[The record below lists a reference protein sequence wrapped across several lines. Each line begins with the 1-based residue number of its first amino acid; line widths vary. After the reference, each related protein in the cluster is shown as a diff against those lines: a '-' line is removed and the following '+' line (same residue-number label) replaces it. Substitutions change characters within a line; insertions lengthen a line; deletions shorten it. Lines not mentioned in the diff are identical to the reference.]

1 MRGYSEQ
8 AVGPKNVG
16 GRPLGGNAQ
25 LILNQEVRAP
35 ICGWL
40 KGVAFVDAGNV
51 FASNRD
57 ISFGALKVGYGVG
70 LRLDTPFSLLRVDL
84 GIPASGG
91 ARRWYFGIGQVF

>member
-1 MRGYSEQ
+1 VRGYAEE

-35 ICGWL
+35 IRGWL
-40 KGVAFVDAGNV
+40 KGVVFVDAGNV
-51 FASNRD
+51 FTSNRD
-57 ISFGALKVGYGVG
+57 ISFGDLQVGYGVG
-70 LRLDTPFSLLRVDL
+70 LRLDTPFSLLRIDL